1 MSTIKETKICGR
13 FVQVIQHKELQ
24 KLEREL
30 KAQISS
36 EQMTISYN
44 VAPTQT
50 VMAIVSK
57 GELRYNGY
65 FRWGLVPSWMK
76 QIPSRPMINVRSET
90 ITEKPSFKASFLR
103 RRALVPVNGFYEWQ
117 APGKIPY
124 YIYPAEGSLL
134 YLAAIYDVWQGDD
147 GSWLPSLGIITTAA
161 NSFMKKLHHRMPA
174 IIREEGID
182 TFLDSKLQDIRMA
195 RELLIPAPDDILECH
210 RVSPAV
216 NKVANNYPDLI
227 RENEDWEET
236 LF

>member
-1 MSTIKETKICGR
+1 M
-13 FVQVIQHKELQ
+13 Q

-44 VAPTQT
+44 VAPTHT

-76 QIPSRPMINVRSET
+76 QIPPQPMINVRSET
-90 ITEKPSFKASFLR
+90 ITEKPSFKASFIR

-117 APGKIPY
+117 APHKTPY

-134 YLAAIYDVWQGDD
+134 YLAAIYDVWEGDD
-147 GSWLPSLGIITTAA
+147 GSWLPTLGIITTAA
-161 NSFMKKLHHRMPA
+161 NTFMQKLHHRMPV
-174 IIREEGID
+174 IIQKEGFD
-182 TFLDSKLQDIRMA
+182 SFLDPKLQDIRLA
-195 RELLIPAPDDILECH
+195 RKLLIPAPDGMLKCH

-216 NKVANNYPDLI
+216 NKVANNSPDLI
-227 RENEDWEET
+227 RENDNWEEI
-236 LF
+236 LFK